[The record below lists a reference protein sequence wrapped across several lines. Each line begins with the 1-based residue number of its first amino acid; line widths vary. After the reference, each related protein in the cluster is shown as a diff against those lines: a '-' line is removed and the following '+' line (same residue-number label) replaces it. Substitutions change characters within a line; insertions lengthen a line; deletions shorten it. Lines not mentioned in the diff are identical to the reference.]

1 MNIFV
6 AVDNLSVLVANDTL
20 NGLVIAAQSPR
31 EAAEHIRRE
40 ITNILRASPAVDPT
54 VPNLTAFGK
63 PVSTGTWTE
72 ATLLLT
78 QANAFAKL
86 TPISA
91 TNYHYF
97 VATGGTGVTP
107 DIYTV
112 TANTANTLT
121 LGTSLSSAGVDLLD
135 GDITGYF
142 FALLPASS
150 VNNLLAIPKRH
161 FADGLDSG
169 LLYHLQVT
177 AEEPLAG

>member
-6 AVDNLSVLVANDTL
+6 AVDNLSVLVAGDTL
-20 NGLVIAAQSPR
+20 NGLVIAAQNPR

-40 ITNILRASPAVDPT
+40 LTNILRASPAVAPDYS
-54 VPNLTAFGK
+54 NLDTAFGK
-63 PVSTGTWTE
+63 PVLTGTWTE
-72 ATLLLT
+72 ATLRLT

-121 LGTSLSSAGVDLLD
+121 LGTSLSSAGVDLLA

-142 FALLPASS
+142 FAILPASS
-150 VNNLLAIPKRH
+150 VNNLLAIKNMRYANALCP
-161 FADGLDSG
+161 G

-177 AEEPLAG
+177 A